1 MISDVTHNLATVRWS
16 VFPIE
21 YPPETYTVKY
31 GTDRS
36 NLDMEKNGGSYRE
49 HKDDHQVQLSALQ
62 WNTTYYCSV
71 MVCNGCGREVE
82 TDPVTFTTL
91 GLYR

>member
-1 MISDVTHNLATVRWS
+1 M
-16 VFPIE
+16 
-21 YPPETYTVKY
+21 KY

-36 NLDMEKNGGSYRE
+36 NLDMERKGGLYRE

-71 MVCNGCGREVE
+71 MVRNGCGREAQ
-82 TDPVTFTTL
+82 TDLESFKTS
-91 GLYR
+91 GLCRE

>member
-1 MISDVTHNLATVRWS
+1 M
-16 VFPIE
+16 
-21 YPPETYTVKY
+21 KY

-36 NLDMEKNGGSYRE
+36 NLDKKKNGGLYRE

-62 WNTTYYCSV
+62 WNTTYHCSV
-71 MVCNGCGREVE
+71 MVRNGCGKEVE
-82 TDPVTFTTL
+82 TDPESFTTL